1 MSLAWN
7 ALLIKLLIIATYQ
20 QLQLLKLS
28 RDVSR
33 VDRNREDVYIQRLGA
48 FDYAKQCLRAID
60 Y

>member
-33 VDRNREDVYIQRLGA
+33 VDRNREDVYIHRLGA
-48 FDYAKQCLRAID
+48 SDYAKQCLRAIN

>member
-1 MSLAWN
+1 MSLPWN
-7 ALLIKLLIIATYQ
+7 ALLIKLTIIATYQ

-48 FDYAKQCLRAID
+48 LDYVKQCLRAID